1 MAKSKKK
8 KSTRREVETVLSN
21 LIHDVNT
28 LYRETQG
35 IGTALH
41 NYITFKKD
49 EKGFTSFVKE
59 KFKDKNKEKVNE
71 KERTSSGVPSK

>member
-8 KSTRREVETVLSN
+8 KATIREVETVLSN
-21 LIHDVNT
+21 LIHDINS

-35 IGTALH
+35 IGAALH

-49 EKGFTSFVKE
+49 DKGFTSFVKE
-59 KFKDKNKEKVNE
+59 KFKDKE
-71 KERTSSGVPSK
+71 KENKDANKRTSSSVSSK

>member
-1 MAKSKKK
+1 MAKNKKK
-8 KSTRREVETVLSN
+8 KATRKEVETVLSN

-28 LYRETQG
+28 LHRETQG
-35 IGTALH
+35 IGAALH

-59 KFKDKNKEKVNE
+59 KFQDKQKETKNE
-71 KERTSSGVPSK
+71 EERTSNSVSSK